1 MLLDL
6 NSEEGVNPYFKMPE
20 VEPIYIVA

>member
-6 NSEEGVNPYFKMPE
+6 DSEEGVNPYFKLPE
-20 VEPIYIVA
+20 VEPLYIVA